1 MPRSISQGPV
11 KYDQKDE
18 LSRAGRKIAALK
30 KHIRFLEEVLEERT
44 RPSSYVRALSE
55 GDDHDKA
62 SVGVHLD
69 KITEWKENFGLL
81 HKAYQDSVE
90 ESKQRAQ
97 EVRKLEEV
105 VRKKDEK
112 IAALE
117 RALSCKTKK
126 TKHQKTELKNLQQSL
141 TSAKAEIETHR
152 QYANS
157 VQECNAEKVYL
168 FV

>member
-90 ESKQRAQ
+90 EVCLTHYYSTEMALCTMMYMY
-97 EVRKLEEV
+97 VLVYISMKLYLQV
-105 VRKKDEK
+105 Q
-112 IAALE
+112 AA
-117 RALSCKTKK
+117 SPG
-126 TKHQKTELKNLQQSL
+126 S
-141 TSAKAEIETHR
+141 
-152 QYANS
+152 
-157 VQECNAEKVYL
+157 
-168 FV
+168 